1 MTSIYVNLI
10 NNLKNPAKM
19 CDEFKN
25 DSEIRVEEDYSLVT
39 EFKLFVIENYLP
51 AEVISGNVKE
61 WLLLLSLRNP
71 RVFNSICESFM
82 LRNHVKSG
90 NRLF

>member
-1 MTSIYVNLI
+1 
-10 NNLKNPAKM
+10 M
-19 CDEFKN
+19 CDELQN

-39 EFKLFVIENYLP
+39 EFKFFVTENYLP
-51 AEVISGNVKE
+51 AEVISGNVVE